1 MTKNKI
7 KKTNKNIANKSSKKT
22 DLIKNKINFLSNNA
36 GSQINPSVPRS
47 QIEIYQNKDNKTEI
61 EVQFDNETFWLS
73 LNQIADLFG
82 RDKSVI
88 SRHLKNIFAEKELEK
103 SRTVAKNATIQIEG
117 EKHVERIIEFYNLD
131 AIISVGYR
139 VNSKQGTRFRI
150 WATERLKNYLVKGFA
165 VNEKRV
171 KEYQENL
178 IELRKTIKLIQDSV
192 ELKELSAH
200 ESKGFLSIITNYT
213 HSFILLNQFDC
224 DSLDLKKLDKNI
236 TYEIAYEEA
245 CEAITELKKQLMKK
259 KEASELFGNQKDQS
273 FAGILGNITQ
283 SFGGEYLY
291 KSIEEQASHLLYF
304 VIKNHPFSDGN
315 KRIGAFLFIWF
326 LAKNKHSLKKS
337 GELKIND
344 NGLVALALLV
354 AQSNPK
360 EKELMIKLIINLIN
374 EQ

>member
-7 KKTNKNIANKSSKKT
+7 KKTNKNIANKSSQKT

-88 SRHLKNIFAEKELEK
+88 SRHLKNIFIEGELEK
-103 SRTVAKNATIQIEG
+103 NQVVAFFATTASDAKIYQ
-117 EKHVERIIEFYNLD
+117 VEYFNLD

-178 IELRKTIKLIQDSV
+178 IQLQKTIKLIQDSV
-192 ELKELSAH
+192 ELKELSAL

-213 HSFILLNQFDC
+213 HSFILLNQFDS
-224 DSLDLKKLDKNI
+224 DSLNLQKLDKNI

-245 CEAITELKKQLMKK
+245 CEAITELKKQLIKK

-273 FAGILGNITQ
+273 FVGILGNITQ

>member
-7 KKTNKNIANKSSKKT
+7 KKTNKNLANKSSQKT

-36 GSQINPSVPRS
+36 GSQINPSAPRS

-73 LNQIADLFG
+73 LNQIAELFD

-88 SRHLKNIFAEKELEK
+88 SRHLKNIFIEGELEK
-103 SRTVAKNATIQIEG
+103 NQVVAFFATTASDAKIYQ
-117 EKHVERIIEFYNLD
+117 VEYFNLD

-178 IELRKTIKLIQDSV
+178 IELQKTIKLIQDSV
-192 ELKELSAH
+192 ELKELSDL

-213 HSFILLNQFDC
+213 HSFILLNRFD
-224 DSLDLKKLDKNI
+224 SA
-236 TYEIAYEEA
+236 T
-245 CEAITELKKQLMKK
+245 
-259 KEASELFGNQKDQS
+259 
-273 FAGILGNITQ
+273 
-283 SFGGEYLY
+283 
-291 KSIEEQASHLLYF
+291 H
-304 VIKNHPFSDGN
+304 
-315 KRIGAFLFIWF
+315 
-326 LAKNKHSLKKS
+326 
-337 GELKIND
+337 
-344 NGLVALALLV
+344 
-354 AQSNPK
+354 
-360 EKELMIKLIINLIN
+360 
-374 EQ
+374 

>member
-7 KKTNKNIANKSSKKT
+7 KKTNKP
-22 DLIKNKINFLSNNA
+22 NKINLS
-36 GSQINPSVPRS
+36 SQENS
-47 QIEIYQNKDNKTEI
+47 IEIYQTKDGAI
-61 EVQFDNETFWLS
+61 EFNADIK
-73 LNQIADLFG
+73 NQNIWASQGQIVNLFKI
-82 RDKSVI
+82 DQSVA
-88 SRHLKNIFAEKELEK
+88 SRHIKNIFKDGEVDK
-103 SRTVAKNATIQIEG
+103 SNMQKMHIANSDKPVA
-117 EKHVERIIEFYNLD
+117 FYSLD
-131 AIISVGYR
+131 VILAVGYR
-139 VNSKQGTRFRI
+139 TNSKTAIEFRK
-150 WATERLKNYLVKGFA
+150 WATQRLKDYLIKGFA

-192 ELKELSAH
+192 ELKELSTL

-213 HSFILLNQFDC
+213 QSFILLNRFDS
-224 DSLDLKKLDKNI
+224 DSLNLQKLDKNI

-245 CEAITELKKQLMKK
+245 CEAITELKKQLIKK

-326 LAKNKHSLKKS
+326 LEKNKHSLKKS

>member
-7 KKTNKNIANKSSKKT
+7 KKTNKNIANNTGFEIKSS
-22 DLIKNKINFLSNNA
+22 A
-36 GSQINPSVPRS
+36 PRS

-61 EVQFDNETFWLS
+61 EVQFDNETFWM
-73 LNQIADLFG
+73 NQKQIAEVFG
-82 RDKSVI
+82 TKI
-88 SRHLKNIFAEKELEK
+88 PAINKHINNIINEGELKPE
-103 SRTVAKNATIQIEG
+103 ATISILEIVQKEG
-117 EKHVERIIEFYNLD
+117 KREVARKVDFYNLD
-131 AIISVGYR
+131 MIISVGYR
-139 VNSKQGTRFRI
+139 VNSSKATQFRI

-178 IELRKTIKLIQDSV
+178 IELQKTIKLIQNSV
-192 ELKELSAH
+192 ELKELSTL

-213 HSFILLNQFDC
+213 QSFILLNRFDS
-224 DSLDLKKLDKNI
+224 DSLNLQKLDKNI
-236 TYEIAYEEA
+236 TYEITYEEA
-245 CEAITELKKQLMKK
+245 CEAITELKKQLIKK

>member
-7 KKTNKNIANKSSKKT
+7 KKTNKNIANKSSQKT

-73 LNQIADLFG
+73 LNQIAELFD

-88 SRHLKNIFAEKELEK
+88 SRHLKNIFIEGELEK
-103 SRTVAKNATIQIEG
+103 NQVVAFFATTASDAKIYQ
-117 EKHVERIIEFYNLD
+117 VEYFNLD

-150 WATERLKNYLVKGFA
+150 WATERLKNYLVKGFT

-192 ELKELSAH
+192 ELKELSAL

-213 HSFILLNQFDC
+213 HSFILLNRFD
-224 DSLDLKKLDKNI
+224 SA
-236 TYEIAYEEA
+236 T
-245 CEAITELKKQLMKK
+245 
-259 KEASELFGNQKDQS
+259 
-273 FAGILGNITQ
+273 
-283 SFGGEYLY
+283 
-291 KSIEEQASHLLYF
+291 H
-304 VIKNHPFSDGN
+304 
-315 KRIGAFLFIWF
+315 
-326 LAKNKHSLKKS
+326 
-337 GELKIND
+337 
-344 NGLVALALLV
+344 
-354 AQSNPK
+354 
-360 EKELMIKLIINLIN
+360 
-374 EQ
+374 

>member
-7 KKTNKNIANKSSKKT
+7 KKTNKNIANKSSQKT
-22 DLIKNKINFLSNNA
+22 DLVKNKINFLSNNA

-88 SRHLKNIFAEKELEK
+88 SRHLKNIFIEKELEK
-103 SRTVAKNATIQIEG
+103 SRTVAKNATVQIEG

-192 ELKELSAH
+192 ELKELSAL

-213 HSFILLNQFDC
+213 NSFILLNRFDS
-224 DSLDLKKLDKNI
+224 DS
-236 TYEIAYEEA
+236 
-245 CEAITELKKQLMKK
+245 
-259 KEASELFGNQKDQS
+259 
-273 FAGILGNITQ
+273 
-283 SFGGEYLY
+283 
-291 KSIEEQASHLLYF
+291 H
-304 VIKNHPFSDGN
+304 
-315 KRIGAFLFIWF
+315 
-326 LAKNKHSLKKS
+326 
-337 GELKIND
+337 
-344 NGLVALALLV
+344 
-354 AQSNPK
+354 
-360 EKELMIKLIINLIN
+360 
-374 EQ
+374 

>member
-7 KKTNKNIANKSSKKT
+7 KKTNKNIANKSSQKT

-36 GSQINPSVPRS
+36 SSQINPSVPRS

-73 LNQIADLFG
+73 LNQIAELFG

-88 SRHLKNIFAEKELEK
+88 SRHLKNIFIEGELEK
-103 SRTVAKNATIQIEG
+103 KQVVAFFATTASDAKIYQ
-117 EKHVERIIEFYNLD
+117 VEYFNLD

-171 KEYQENL
+171 KEYQKNL

-213 HSFILLNQFDC
+213 HSFILLNQFD
-224 DSLDLKKLDKNI
+224 SA
-236 TYEIAYEEA
+236 T
-245 CEAITELKKQLMKK
+245 
-259 KEASELFGNQKDQS
+259 
-273 FAGILGNITQ
+273 
-283 SFGGEYLY
+283 
-291 KSIEEQASHLLYF
+291 H
-304 VIKNHPFSDGN
+304 
-315 KRIGAFLFIWF
+315 
-326 LAKNKHSLKKS
+326 
-337 GELKIND
+337 
-344 NGLVALALLV
+344 
-354 AQSNPK
+354 
-360 EKELMIKLIINLIN
+360 
-374 EQ
+374 

>member
-7 KKTNKNIANKSSKKT
+7 KKTNKP
-22 DLIKNKINFLSNNA
+22 NKINLS
-36 GSQINPSVPRS
+36 SQENS
-47 QIEIYQNKDNKTEI
+47 IEIYQTKDGAI
-61 EVQFDNETFWLS
+61 EFNADIK
-73 LNQIADLFG
+73 NQNIWASQGQIVNLFKI
-82 RDKSVI
+82 DQSVA
-88 SRHLKNIFAEKELEK
+88 SRHIKNIFKDGEVDK
-103 SRTVAKNATIQIEG
+103 SNMQKMHIANSDKPVA
-117 EKHVERIIEFYNLD
+117 FYSLD
-131 AIISVGYR
+131 VILAVGYR
-139 VNSKQGTRFRI
+139 TNSKTAIEFRK
-150 WATERLKNYLVKGFA
+150 WATQRLKDYLIKGFA

-178 IELRKTIKLIQDSV
+178 IELQKTIKLIQDSV
-192 ELKELSAH
+192 ELKELSTL

-213 HSFILLNQFDC
+213 QSFILLNQFDS
-224 DSLDLKKLDKNI
+224 DSLNLQKLDKNI

-245 CEAITELKKQLMKK
+245 CEAIMELKKQLIKK

>member
-7 KKTNKNIANKSSKKT
+7 KKTNKNLANKSSKKT

-36 GSQINPSVPRS
+36 GSQINPSAPRS

-88 SRHLKNIFAEKELEK
+88 SRHLKNIFIEKELEK
-103 SRTVAKNATIQIEG
+103 SRTVAKNATVQIEG

-192 ELKELSAH
+192 ELKELSAL

-213 HSFILLNQFDC
+213 NSFILLNQFD
-224 DSLDLKKLDKNI
+224 SA
-236 TYEIAYEEA
+236 T
-245 CEAITELKKQLMKK
+245 
-259 KEASELFGNQKDQS
+259 
-273 FAGILGNITQ
+273 
-283 SFGGEYLY
+283 
-291 KSIEEQASHLLYF
+291 H
-304 VIKNHPFSDGN
+304 
-315 KRIGAFLFIWF
+315 
-326 LAKNKHSLKKS
+326 
-337 GELKIND
+337 
-344 NGLVALALLV
+344 
-354 AQSNPK
+354 
-360 EKELMIKLIINLIN
+360 
-374 EQ
+374 

>member
-7 KKTNKNIANKSSKKT
+7 KKTNKNIANNS
-22 DLIKNKINFLSNNA
+22 
-36 GSQINPSVPRS
+36 GSQINPSATRS

-61 EVQFDNETFWLS
+61 EVQFDNETFWM
-73 LNQIADLFG
+73 NQKQIAEVFG
-82 RDKSVI
+82 TKI
-88 SRHLKNIFAEKELEK
+88 PAINKHINNIINEGELRPE
-103 SRTVAKNATIQIEG
+103 ATISILEIVQKEG
-117 EKHVERIIEFYNLD
+117 KREVARKVDFYNLD
-131 AIISVGYR
+131 MIISVGYR
-139 VNSKQGTRFRI
+139 VNSSKATQFRI

-192 ELKELSAH
+192 ELKELSTL

-213 HSFILLNQFDC
+213 QSFILLNQFDS
-224 DSLDLKKLDKNI
+224 DSLNLQKLDKNI

-245 CEAITELKKQLMKK
+245 CEAITELKKQLIKK

-326 LAKNKHSLKKS
+326 LEKNKHSLKKS